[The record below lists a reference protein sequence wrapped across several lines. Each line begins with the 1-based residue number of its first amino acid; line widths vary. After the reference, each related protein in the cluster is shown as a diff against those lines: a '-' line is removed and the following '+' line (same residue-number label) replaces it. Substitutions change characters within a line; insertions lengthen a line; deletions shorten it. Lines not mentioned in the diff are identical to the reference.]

1 MAENGWQEAKQ
12 YVEGT
17 LDELR
22 KGMEKLDKA
31 QRESCDVLHGRI
43 NDTERRMLGRME
55 DVGKQLTALA
65 VAVGAIQGRG
75 GGIQWLVT
83 ALIAAGAVVVALL
96 K

>member
-1 MAENGWQEAKQ
+1 MAENGWSEAKR
-12 YVEGT
+12 YVEET
-17 LDELR
+17 LEDLQR
-22 KGMEKLDKA
+22 GMERLDKA

-43 NDTERRMLGRME
+43 NDTERRMLERMG